1 MPIKPLVATNPY
13 LKGSGKRKI
22 LLDKSVATSTAIEGV
37 RVVFQKTTVPL
48 PDNGRFRVHDASESY
63 GSRR

>member
-1 MPIKPLVATNPY
+1 MPIKPLIATNPY
-13 LKGSGKRKI
+13 LKDPAKRKT

-37 RVVFQKTTVPL
+37 RVVFQKTTTTSQGDDRL
-48 PDNGRFRVHDASESY
+48 RVHDASESY